1 LARPT
6 PRGEPDAPRE
16 VLTEFAEMPYLFD
29 RPTVIDSSLTDRAF
43 NIKPAVLRE
52 TAQSIR

>member
-1 LARPT
+1 MAAF
-6 PRGEPDAPRE
+6 E
-16 VLTEFAEMPYLFD
+16 EMSYLFD